1 MKKKQLEIFKQ
12 SNPELETCVRCGKTV
27 NIQIAMHV
35 DERKTYVEGVGQL
48 CLDCYNNIYP

>member
-1 MKKKQLEIFKQ
+1 MKKNQLEIFKQ
-12 SNPELETCVRCGKTV
+12 SNPELETCVCCGKTV
-27 NIQIAMHV
+27 NIQIAMHI